1 MCTSSASSLRWRRER
16 RTDVG
21 LLAEHF
27 FQQFAAEKGLQLEG
41 FSHCAMVALSEHE
54 WPGNVR
60 ELINRVRRAV
70 VMAEGRL
77 IAPIDLGLAE
87 RDDLHVWNALEEA
100 RTRAGCGA
108 ILLSLNQASR
118 NVTEAA
124 KQLGVSRITL

>member
-27 FQQFAAEKGLQLEG
+27 FQQFAAEKGLQLDG
-41 FSHCAMVALSEHE
+41 FSRRAMVALSEHE

-77 IAPIDLGLAE
+77 IAPIDLAE